1 MKSLIRQLFRDK
13 STAAMLLISSFIIGV
28 CALAPSVFVIIVLN
42 KFLASG
48 VTATLLY
55 LALGAVLLLGFEFA
69 FRQNRSIMIQSFNK
83 SIFQPLMD
91 SLSKKIKEVEI
102 TGEQFKKLE
111 KAGAIIKGA
120 TNPSIT
126 ASLLDWPFVLM
137 FLLVLLLIN
146 WTAAFITAIFMFLM
160 IALHN
165 QRVNLNMVTDTK
177 ANLEI
182 LLTGLLTITV
192 MSVGA
197 LQIVAGTLDVGLLI
211 GSNILA
217 ARALQGTNKYIKSR
231 AVIQHREI
239 ATKEIYEFI
248 KR

>member
-1 MKSLIRQLFRDK
+1 MS
-13 STAAMLLISSFIIGV
+13 
-28 CALAPSVFVIIVLN
+28 
-42 KFLASG
+42 
-48 VTATLLY
+48 
-55 LALGAVLLLGFEFA
+55 
-69 FRQNRSIMIQSFNK
+69 
-83 SIFQPLMD
+83 
-91 SLSKKIKEVEI
+91 KIKEIKI

-146 WTAAFITAIFMFLM
+146 WTAAFITAVFMFLI

-165 QRVNLNMVTDTK
+165 QRVNLSIVTDTK

-182 LLTGLLTITV
+182 LLTGLLTIII

-217 ARALQGTNKYIKSR
+217 ARALQGTNKYVKSK
-231 AVIQHREI
+231 AIITQREI

-248 KR
+248 KQ